1 MPLKEEKKIVER
13 STRQQSAILEAL
25 YGVDEF
31 KSAQDIHALLTKK
44 KLKVGLATV
53 YRTLQKLCRRLCI

>member
-1 MPLKEEKKIVER
+1 MSLKEGKKIVER

-31 KSAQDIHALLTKK
+31 KSAQEIH
-44 KLKVGLATV
+44 
-53 YRTLQKLCRRLCI
+53 TL